1 MKREIIDNYEVYS
14 ENGKMRYIG
23 FEDSNKKKHYLKM
36 SDALVEELTKRKQE
50 QEHERYLYR
59 AHHGRYLL
67 DYELIGGLEVLTHES
82 AEVSALN
89 KIFIELV
96 VNEIYKLPYSQ
107 NKRAYMFLIEGKTYS
122 EIAMLEDKHRATIK
136 RSIDVA
142 LEKIKTRIKKI

>member
-1 MKREIIDNYEVYS
+1 MKKGIIDNYEVYS

-67 DYELIGGLEVLTHES
+67 DYELIGGLEVL
-82 AEVSALN
+82 
-89 KIFIELV
+89 IEQDLK
-96 VNEIYKLPYSQ
+96 NLKEE
-107 NKRAYMFLIEGKTYS
+107 LIEKQS
-122 EIAMLEDKHRATIK
+122 LKLMRHWLLLLE
-136 RSIDVA
+136 
-142 LEKIKTRIKKI
+142 LM